1 MSKSPRI
8 LAVAGTFSALCFAA
22 STVFAGELS
31 EPKDLKDSQCKD
43 IMILSGQDREIAIAF
58 AHGYILGKKNTT
70 RYVPEELGKATD
82 DFMDYCLD
90 HPKENALAAFEKFTK

>member
-8 LAVAGTFSALCFAA
+8 LAVAGTFSALCFTA

-31 EPKDLKDSQCKD
+31 ETKDLKDSQCKD
-43 IMILSGQDREIAIAF
+43 IMILSGQDREISIAF

-82 DFMDYCLD
+82 NFMDYCLD
-90 HPKENALAAFEKFTK
+90 HPKDNALAAFEKFTK